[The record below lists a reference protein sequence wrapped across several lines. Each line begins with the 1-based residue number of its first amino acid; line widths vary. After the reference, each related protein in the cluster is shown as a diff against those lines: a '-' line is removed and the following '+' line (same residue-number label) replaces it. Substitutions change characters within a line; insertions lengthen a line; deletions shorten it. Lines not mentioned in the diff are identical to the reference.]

1 MKNSSDEPGDESDEP
16 RRKLCRTL
24 VGKGKRPVYDESDPS
39 WATFKAKYKKAGK
52 YNKCAVWGCSD
63 WVKYRGFCHRHLATC
78 SASHFT
84 QPLAEFD
91 QDQDREIVSRLKRDK
106 RLRAKHLMT
115 VLLRQNS
122 FCANTVKHCR
132 EVVNGEAVGECPFA
146 SLRFKQPEKDGMQLD
161 HITPVSQGGTDD
173 LSNLQALCAYCHAI
187 KSAQERRAQGS
198 VA

>member
-1 MKNSSDEPGDESDEP
+1 MKNSRDEPGDESDEP
-16 RRKLCRTL
+16 PRKLCKT
-24 VGKGKRPVYDESDPS
+24 VGQGKRPVYDESDPS
-39 WATFKAKYKKAGK
+39 WATFKANHKKAAK
-52 YNKCAVWGCSD
+52 YLKCAAWGCSC
-63 WVKYRGFCHRHLATC
+63 WAYYRGFCCKHYVPGESLHDI
-78 SASHFT
+78 
-84 QPLAEFD
+84 AERAELVRL
-91 QDQDREIVSRLKRDK
+91 REIVSRLKRDK
-106 RLRAKHLMT
+106 QLRAKHLMT

-132 EVVNGEAVGECPFA
+132 EVVDGEAVGECPFA